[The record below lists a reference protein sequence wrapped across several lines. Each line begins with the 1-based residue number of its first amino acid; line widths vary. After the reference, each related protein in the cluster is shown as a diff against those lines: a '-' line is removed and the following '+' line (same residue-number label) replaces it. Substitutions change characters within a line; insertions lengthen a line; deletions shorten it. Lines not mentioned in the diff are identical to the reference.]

1 MYLVISPELYEKKFV
16 KNTEGGN
23 VGGTLIICSET
34 SCHSMVQW
42 NEKGEI
48 VSGICICN
56 YPNVPSVI
64 PEDWTNWLYR
74 LYR

>member
-1 MYLVISPELYEKKFV
+1 
-16 KNTEGGN
+16 
-23 VGGTLIICSET
+23 
-34 SCHSMVQW
+34 MVQW

-64 PEDWTNWLYR
+64 PEDWVNWLYK